1 MTQFGPQ
8 NTLLPFS
15 TPIPKEEAI
24 AMEFIWRTQ
33 GRRKRNKHQNS
44 SSPTQTS
51 EKKILELSEGYLV
64 NKLTSFKF

>member
-8 NTLLPFS
+8 NTLLHFS

-51 EKKILELSEGYLV
+51 EKKILE
-64 NKLTSFKF
+64 